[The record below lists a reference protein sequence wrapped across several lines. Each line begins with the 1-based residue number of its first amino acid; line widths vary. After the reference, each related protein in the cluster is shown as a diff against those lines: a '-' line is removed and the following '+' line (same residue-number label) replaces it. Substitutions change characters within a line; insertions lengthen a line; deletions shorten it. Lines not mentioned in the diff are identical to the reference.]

1 MDLATPLS
9 PISFFPPS
17 PPPRLAESRSQSRSP
32 IPSTQSF
39 LKSVSISSEEEGCQ
53 SPRMIPPRI
62 LLSPPPLSRST
73 PLLSPTPRLP
83 AYAAPPAFIHN
94 SSSAPMLQ
102 TDMSSLPPRA
112 GPIST
117 VSVPHES
124 IERVE
129 RELAAEQLRLQ
140 EGEQQLAELQNVL
153 QELHEQ
159 HRVSN
164 VRQ

>member
-1 MDLATPLS
+1 
-9 PISFFPPS
+9 
-17 PPPRLAESRSQSRSP
+17 
-32 IPSTQSF
+32 
-39 LKSVSISSEEEGCQ
+39 
-53 SPRMIPPRI
+53 
-62 LLSPPPLSRST
+62 
-73 PLLSPTPRLP
+73 
-83 AYAAPPAFIHN
+83 
-94 SSSAPMLQ
+94 MLQ
-102 TDMSSLPPRA
+102 TDMSPLPPRA

-117 VSVPHES
+117 VSVPHAS